1 MEWVALALLAAA
13 VVTVTVLVATGRF
26 EPAPLADATSTVPP
40 LELAE
45 RPTSADVDALRL
57 GTAVYGYVPGDVDAA
72 LEARRDRLAEQERA
86 LGEQEQGQ
94 GQEQALAEQGG
105 HVHPHA

>member
-26 EPAPLADATSTVPP
+26 EPALLSEPTRTVPP
-40 LELAE
+40 LELPD
-45 RPTSADVDALRL
+45 RPTSADIDRLSL
-57 GTAVYGYVPGDVDAA
+57 GTTVYGYAADDVDSA
-72 LEARRDRLAEQERA
+72 LDARRRRLAD
-86 LGEQEQGQ
+86 QEQSLAD
-94 GQEQALAEQGG
+94 QEKALADRDG